1 MSKILNPSPPEN
13 HPIHNILDITD
24 AQLAHVTANV
34 KVGNICDQS
43 QQFAIKLDD
52 VLTKEEC
59 HQLIAATEELGYEQ
73 ALLNVGGG
81 RQILAT
87 DVRKSSRCIV
97 DSPKLAAKIWERIKE
112 FSPKVWPGY
121 GQVIG
126 LNERLR
132 FLRYDPTDEF
142 KQHYD
147 GRYVRPGGK
156 EASALTLQLY
166 LNNECVGGETSMTL
180 VGKNGF
186 LMNEDV
192 YVKCEPGKA
201 VIFEHAI
208 LHEGTMVL
216 KGRKYV
222 IRTDIMF
229 VLNRNQKTQV

>member
-1 MSKILNPSPPEN
+1 MSEILKPNPPEN
-13 HPIHNILDITD
+13 HPIHNILDITNV
-24 AQLAHVTANV
+24 QLAHVTANI
-34 KVGNICDQS
+34 KVGNICDES

-59 HQLIAATEELGYEQ
+59 HQLIAATEELGYEK

-81 RQILAT
+81 REILAT

-97 DSPKLAAKIWERIKE
+97 DSPKLAAKIWERIHN
-112 FSPKVWPGY
+112 FSPQVWPGH

-142 KQHYD
+142 KQHFD

-166 LNNECVGGETSMTL
+166 LNNECVGGETRLTL
-180 VGKNGF
+180 IDENGF
-186 LMNEDV
+186 FMNEDV

-201 VIFEHAI
+201 VIFEHDI
-208 LHEGTMVL
+208 LHIGAMVTE
-216 KGRKYV
+216 GRKYV

-229 VLNRNQKTQV
+229 VFNETEVL